1 MKTRWLREFS
11 TKREFEKW
19 IEEHLNEIDF
29 DEDVITLEY
38 YLKDED

>member
-1 MKTRWLREFS
+1 MKTKYGINFVTKKEFI
-11 TKREFEKW
+11 TW
-19 IEEHLNEIDF
+19 VGEHLNKIDF